1 MRKLIYTAV
10 GAAALATA
18 SIANSAIVVN
28 GSSNVDPSTVL
39 ANNTADPLKNT
50 LTWGQ
55 DLTTGGAFNGSVDF
69 SNNLSGLYSIIVS
82 SSTPGAVINAVTLAG
97 ILGTSG
103 SFSAS
108 GCTTN
113 SCSLLVPFTGA
124 GSYRIAFGGT
134 APANGAA
141 VTGNLTFHLFT
152 ITKQEKCEMLKIC
165 VGAMGMEI
173 RRPRSPAACS
183 RRANAARSVA
193 A

>member
-18 SIANSAIVVN
+18 SIANSAIIVN
-28 GSSNVDPSTVL
+28 GSTNVDPSTVL

-55 DLTTGGAFNGSVDF
+55 DLTNQGGFSGSVDF

-82 SSTPGAVINAVTLAG
+82 SSTPGAVINTVSLAG

-103 SFSAS
+103 SFSTTGS
-108 GCTTN
+108 TN
-113 SCSLLVPFTGA
+113 SLSLLVPFTGA
-124 GSYRIAFGGT
+124 GSYRVSFGGT

-141 VTGNLTFHLFT
+141 VTGNLTFQLVPVPEPAT
-152 ITKQEKCEMLKIC
+152 WAMMLLGF
-165 VGAMGMEI
+165 GAIGM
-173 RRPRSPAACS
+173 AS
-183 RRANAARSVA
+183 RRSRKPVLAQIA
-193 A
+193 

>member
-28 GSSNVDPSTVL
+28 GSTNVDPSTVL

-55 DLTTGGAFNGSVDF
+55 DLTGAGAFSGSVDF

-124 GSYRIAFGGT
+124 GSYRVAFGGT

-141 VTGNLTFHLFT
+141 DTGNLTFQLVPVPEPATWAMMILGF
-152 ITKQEKCEMLKIC
+152 
-165 VGAMGMEI
+165 GAIGMAMRRR
-173 RRPRSPAACS
+173 RRPALAQL
-183 RRANAARSVA
+183 A
-193 A
+193 